1 MSNNNDQDQY
11 ADSEIIAET
20 ETYFV
25 WRSDEDGEFA
35 FHLELGGVTLHMTSE
50 EWDELVELM
59 KAVP

>member
-1 MSNNNDQDQY
+1 MNSDNR
-11 ADSEIIAET
+11 SEEDDGIIAET
-20 ETYFV
+20 ESYFV
-25 WRSDEDGEFA
+25 WQSEEEGDLV

>member
-1 MSNNNDQDQY
+1 MSNNNQNDD
-11 ADSEIIAET
+11 DNIIAET
-20 ETYFV
+20 DSYFV
-25 WRSDEDGEFA
+25 WSSEEEGEIV

>member
-1 MSNNNDQDQY
+1 MNHDENEDN
-11 ADSEIIAET
+11 IIAET
-20 ETYFV
+20 DSYFV
-25 WRSDEDGEFA
+25 WRSDEEGDFV

>member
-1 MSNNNDQDQY
+1 MPNNNENQD
-11 ADSEIIAET
+11 DDNIIAET
-20 ETYFV
+20 DSYFV
-25 WRSDEDGEFA
+25 WQSEEEGDLV